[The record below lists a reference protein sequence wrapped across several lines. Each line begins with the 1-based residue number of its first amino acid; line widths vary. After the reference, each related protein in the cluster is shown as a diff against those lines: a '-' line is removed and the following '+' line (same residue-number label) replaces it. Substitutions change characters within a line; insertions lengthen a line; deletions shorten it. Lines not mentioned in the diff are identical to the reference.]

1 MRIPRTRRL
10 ARWRGVAVLAALS
23 LAFVACGEGAG
34 DTPGAPKPT
43 STTVAEPAADEG
55 PTAAPRWEEVT
66 TFSGTAAMETPAFTI
81 APDAI
86 QWRARYQCET
96 GDLTVT
102 TLPPAD
108 TSDPLVDSVCPDEG
122 EGFSIQSGELRLDV
136 RASGPWDITV
146 EQQVDTPIDEP
157 PLPEI
162 ASAPVLAAGSFYSID
177 EEGSGTATLYDLPD
191 GRRALRFEDF
201 EVFNNTDLV
210 VWLSEAPMPTTSAES
225 VEVPHVEIAEL
236 KSTMGPQNYL
246 VPDDLPTERI
256 RSVIIWCPPISSAY
270 IAATLEP

>member
-1 MRIPRTRRL
+1 MRIPQTRRPARLRRAAGLVAMAL
-10 ARWRGVAVLAALS
+10 ALA
-23 LAFVACGEGAG
+23 ACGEGPG
-34 DTPGAPKPT
+34 TSGAPQPT
-43 STTVAEPAADEG
+43 STTVADPAVDEG
-55 PTAAPRWEEVT
+55 PKAAPRWEQVT
-66 TFSGTAAMETPAFTI
+66 TFSGAAALETPAFTI
-81 APDAI
+81 APGAI
-86 QWRARYQCET
+86 QWRARYQCDT
-96 GDLTVT
+96 GSLTVA
-102 TLPPAD
+102 TLPPPD
-108 TSDPLVDSVCPDEG
+108 TPEPLVDSGCPDKG
-122 EGFSIQSGELRLDV
+122 EGFSIQTGELRLGV
-136 RASGPWDITV
+136 EASGAWDITV

-157 PLPEI
+157 PLPEL

-177 EEGSGTATLYDLPD
+177 EDGSGTATLYDLPD

-225 VEVPHVEIAEL
+225 VEAPLVEIAEL
-236 KSTMGPQNYL
+236 KSTIGPQNYL